1 MALDSGLKPKI
12 VCAQNGKQLR
22 WISYFHR
29 ICCHLVSVSHVLTHL
44 TGGKRAFTD
53 SRWHEIC
60 YGKNPTVFQHLET
73 SGGRENQNS
82 SKPAASAGRLLHS
95 PTWAPSVWIG
105 FKTHVVW
112 TTGSHRIPLQPA
124 WLNLI
129 LSTKPKHRQTK
140 SHTRLEVSFGFQSVL
155 VDSHEEFGL
164 VTSHKHLGKGKI
176 SKATGHLKGHKAQC
190 WRQGALYCEEVADLR
205 FGSVN
210 PSFF

>member
-1 MALDSGLKPKI
+1 MGSSCD
-12 VCAQNGKQLR
+12 R
-22 WISYFHR
+22 DYYFHR
-29 ICCHLVSVSHVLTHL
+29 ICCHLVSASHDLAHL
-44 TGGKRAFTD
+44 TGGKRVFTD
-53 SRWHEIC
+53 RRWHEIC

-73 SGGRENQNS
+73 SGGRENQKFIQTCS
-82 SKPAASAGRLLHS
+82 VCMASLAFSHLGAQRLF
-95 PTWAPSVWIG
+95 G

-129 LSTKPKHRQTK
+129 LSTKRKHRQTK
-140 SHTRLEVSFGFQSVL
+140 SHTRLEVSFGFQSVF

-190 WRQGALYCEEVADLR
+190 WGLSALYCEEVADLQ

-210 PSFF
+210 PSVL